1 MKKLLDELKKNWFY
15 ISIAFTV
22 ISSLATGVWV
32 LGNKLDTLVDKVNA
46 TNQWVSDHDDMLQ
59 AHDKD
64 ITILKED
71 ERLRQAGLLK

>member
-1 MKKLLDELKKNWFY
+1 MGNLLKKLEKHWFY
-15 ISIAFTV
+15 ISLAGTI
-22 ISSLATGVWV
+22 ISSIITGGWY
-32 LGNKLDTLVDKVNA
+32 LKGKIDALTDTVND
-46 TNQWVSDHDDMLQ
+46 TNQWVQDHDDMLQ